1 MKSYHMSLGA
11 GLQGL
16 VLREHERP
24 QPRPGEVL
32 LKVHAVS
39 LNFRELMI
47 LQQGRYPLPV
57 KPDVIGLCD
66 GAAEVVQLGAG
77 AHRFAVGDRVVA
89 SIFPH
94 WQAGPFTAQRA
105 AQLGGSLDGML
116 TEYAVLPQD
125 ALVPVPGH
133 LSWEEAACLPC
144 AGVTAWNALT
154 GGLPLQAGQDV
165 LVLGSGG
172 VSLFALQVAK
182 AFGARVIATSSGQ
195 AKARQLRE
203 LGADV
208 VIDRRAV
215 PEWSAEV
222 KRLTGGAGV
231 QHVVEVGG
239 GATLPQSLQAVALG
253 GEIAFVGTAAGGSSL
268 IDANAVFAAGAVL
281 RPVAA
286 GSRDQLAA
294 FARTMAVNTLRP
306 VIARVFDFED
316 APAALAWYAQGQA
329 VGKTVIRVAS

>member
-1 MKSYHMSLGA
+1 MKSYHMTLGA

-16 VLREHERP
+16 VLREHEVP
-24 QPRPGEVL
+24 QPGPGEVL

-77 AHRFAVGDRVVA
+77 AHRFALSDRVVA

-125 ALVPVPGH
+125 ALVPVPDH

-172 VSLFALQVAK
+172 VSPFALQVAK
-182 AFGARVIATSSGQ
+182 AFGARVIATSSGE
-195 AKARQLRE
+195 AKARQLRK
-203 LGADV
+203 LGADA
-208 VIDRRAV
+208 VIDRGVV
-215 PEWSAEV
+215 PDWSAEV
-222 KRLTGGAGV
+222 KRLTGGTGV

-239 GATLPQSLQAVALG
+239 GATLPQSLQSVALG

-268 IDANAVFAAGAVL
+268 IDANAVFASGAVL

-286 GSRDQLAA
+286 GSREQLAA